1 MIDAE
6 PHRDAILAPHAPWP
20 SQDLELVCRINQ
32 VGTKFTT
39 FGYLTEIVGLAP
51 SSLFD
56 GTPRNEHT
64 AHFTLYSETEMKNRS
79 VTGGVHA
86 LHVSGPLHVHLKQTP
101 GADFD
106 HPASFRTGKHI
117 GAFDGDFQSIVSVTS
132 PKKAIETLAGSLQ
145 QTGATRFTF
154 GGVSHLLGQVGLHL
168 R

>member
-1 MIDAE
+1 
-6 PHRDAILAPHAPWP
+6 
-20 SQDLELVCRINQ
+20 
-32 VGTKFTT
+32 
-39 FGYLTEIVGLAP
+39 
-51 SSLFD
+51 
-56 GTPRNEHT
+56 
-64 AHFTLYSETEMKNRS
+64 MKNRS
-79 VTGGVHA
+79 VTGA
-86 LHVSGPLHVHLKQTP
+86 CMPCTSPGPSTFHLKQTP

-106 HPASFRTGKHI
+106 HPASFRTGEHI